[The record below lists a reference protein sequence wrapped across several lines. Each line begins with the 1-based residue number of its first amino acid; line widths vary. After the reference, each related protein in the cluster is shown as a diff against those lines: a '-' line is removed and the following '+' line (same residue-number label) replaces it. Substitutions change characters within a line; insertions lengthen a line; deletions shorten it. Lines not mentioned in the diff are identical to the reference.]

1 MSDHLLD
8 LRSYGDRTS
17 KCDSGLSGA
26 GATPVRLRDVA
37 ANQGLRQALLSN
49 VLGFTLYGN

>member
-8 LRSYGDRTS
+8 LRSYGDWTS

-26 GATPVRLRDVA
+26 GATPVLLRDVA

-49 VLGFTLYGN
+49 VLSFTLYGK